1 MPNPQ
6 AKRIVLIEPR
16 FQLRLVL
23 EFVLLQALLSGL
35 FAAVLYVFL
44 GSELR
49 AGLASAHASYRS
61 TAQMLMPIVLV
72 MALFNVAVATVLA
85 ASYVVRL
92 SHRIARPLL
101 RVRAALEELALRR
114 IYVHTGVLPGDQLFE
129 LSQSLRGGLEVL
141 RTDMHGLQA
150 AVRELKRARGAGDDA
165 GVDAAVAALDR
176 TLGAWAPEV
185 TEK

>member
-1 MPNPQ
+1 MSNQQP
-6 AKRIVLIEPR
+6 KRIVLIEPR

-23 EFVLLQALLSGL
+23 EFVLLQAVLSGL
-35 FAAVLYVFL
+35 FAALLYVFL

-49 AGLASAHASYRS
+49 AGLASAHAAYRS

-101 RVRAALEELALRR
+101 RVRAALEELALHR
-114 IYVHTGVLPGDQLFE
+114 IYVHTGVVPGDQLFE

-141 RTDMHGLQA
+141 RTDIHGLKA
-150 AVRELKRARGAGDDA
+150 AVLELKRAREAGDAA
-165 GVDAAVAALDR
+165 GVDAALGTLDR
-176 TLGAWAPEV
+176 TLAAWEPNV